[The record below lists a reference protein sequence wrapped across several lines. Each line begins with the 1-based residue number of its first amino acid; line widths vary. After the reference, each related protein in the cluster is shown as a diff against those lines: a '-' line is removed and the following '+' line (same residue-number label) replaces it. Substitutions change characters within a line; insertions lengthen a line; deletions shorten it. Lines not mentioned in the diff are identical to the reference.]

1 MSGTLITFWGYTT
14 IAFWLVLL
22 GPSLVMM
29 LRKRVSRCVS
39 HTEIPAEWPRISVI
53 VPAKDEA
60 ETLEANLNS
69 LLASDYPDLEIIAV
83 NDRSTDETGAIMERV
98 AARAT
103 TEKRIRMQVLH
114 IEELPADWLGKS
126 HAMYQGTQQA
136 TGELLLFTDGDI
148 IFSRHAI
155 ADATRIFLKRKLDH
169 LCLLPQL
176 AQGSLIEMALITFF
190 GFLLTGGTFLW
201 LVPTCWNFAYLG
213 IGAFN
218 LIRRDVYE
226 QIGGHATI
234 KLDVLD
240 DIKLGKLVKNHGYQQ
255 DFYLGIEELKVRWQP
270 SAWGVITGVEKNSFA
285 SFQYSVIKL
294 SLVTLLYILVFLV
307 PFVMPFL
314 FPLSQTIGFVITI
327 VLLHLCYAAIGVLF
341 AAGLRVTPFLLFAS
355 LALAFAIWRSAW
367 IILKNGGVRWRDT
380 IYPLDLL
387 KRNLY

>member
-1 MSGTLITFWGYTT
+1 MSAALITIWGYAT
-14 IAFWLVLL
+14 IVFWLVLL

-39 HTEIPAEWPRISVI
+39 QTEIPAEWPRISVI

-69 LLASDYPDLEIIAV
+69 LLDSDYPDLEIIAV

-148 IFSRHAI
+148 IFSPHAI

-201 LVPTCWNFAYLG
+201 LVPTRWNFAYLG

-218 LIRRDVYE
+218 LIRRDVYK

-294 SLVTLLYILVFLV
+294 SLATSLYILFFLAS
-307 PFVMPFL
+307 FVMPFL
-314 FPLSQTIGFVITI
+314 FPLSQTIGFVITV
-327 VLLHLCYAAIGVLF
+327 VLLHLCYATIGVLF
-341 AAGLRVTPFLLFAS
+341 AAGLRVTPFLFFAS

-367 IILKNGGVRWRDT
+367 IIIKNGGVRWRDT